1 MKEERWDKLEYQY
14 INAASIQ
21 DSVLEVGFADNSRVS
36 VPVAELLGGQIEP
49 LDVTYSDYEVVVHTA
64 RGDVDI
70 PWTTLRRMSD
80 AGFEDHWAKLAAAE
94 ETRVGACLRKLR
106 VARNLTGR
114 EVASR
119 AQITPQSLS
128 RIEHGHHDVAFQT
141 LSRILAAMGCNL
153 RDLADMQLAPTGEN
167 A

>member
-1 MKEERWDKLEYQY
+1 MKEERWDKPAYQH
-14 INAASIQ
+14 ITAASICR
-21 DSVLEVGFADNSRVS
+21 DMIEVLFADNSRIT
-36 VPVAELLGGQIEP
+36 VPVLELLGGDMEP
-49 LDVTYSDYEVVVHTA
+49 LDVTHSDYEVVVHMAT
-64 RGDVDI
+64 GDVDI
-70 PWTTLRRMSD
+70 PWTTLRRLSD
-80 AGFEDHWAKLAAAE
+80 AGFEDHWAKIAVAE

-114 EVASR
+114 EVANR

-153 RDLADMQLAPTGEN
+153 RDLADVQLAPSGQQV
-167 A
+167 

>member
-1 MKEERWDKLEYQY
+1 VIEERWDKSEYQH
-14 INAASIQ
+14 IRAASIH
-21 DSVLEVGFADNSRVS
+21 DDVLAVTFADDSRVA
-36 VPVAELLGGQIEP
+36 VPIAELLSGKIEP
-49 LDVTYSDYEVVVHTA
+49 FAMAHSDYEVVVHTPA
-64 RGDVDI
+64 GDVEI
-70 PWTTLRRMSD
+70 PWTTLRRLSD

-153 RDLADMQLAPTGEN
+153 RDLADMQLASAGQQ